1 MKKTLGITI
10 IVGLLL
16 CFTGCASS
24 LKTDQSNPIQMTPAL
39 EQTDTNEE
47 IYSPQPVATTDD
59 KRIEYLDNARSLA
72 TENKFNEALAT
83 IETAESLYGSTAEC
97 ASLRT
102 EIQIKQLLFNAN
114 EFENNGDYQK
124 AIELIEKSNTSLKSN
139 ADVIQK
145 FNVLKI
151 YYIND
156 TVSNVDSAL
165 KQSNYDKA
173 VELINNALGVFPN
186 DATLLA
192 KLDECK
198 DYKPVDL
205 SDIRRIDDSWYIE
218 SGWTG
223 HDFSGN
229 PIVNG
234 WICRVYLETKS
245 AEFYTER
252 KYSNLSFD
260 ISPIS
265 HFSTK
270 EGNGST
276 VRVYAD
282 DVLVYTSPD
291 ITYKSGTVHASVDII
306 YADNIR
312 ITVTGRYN
320 DENSYIAL
328 SNATVSK

>member
-1 MKKTLGITI
+1 MRKNICVI
-10 IVGLLL
+10 IIFCLLF

-24 LKTDQSNPIQMTPAL
+24 LNTDQLSPIQMTPASG
-39 EQTDTNEE
+39 QTDVDSGTD
-47 IYSPQPVATTDD
+47 SPQSVTTADD
-59 KRIEYLDNARSLA
+59 KRAEYLDNARSLA

-97 ASLRT
+97 ASLRI

-151 YYIND
+151 YYVNE

-165 KQSNYDKA
+165 EQSNYDKA

-270 EGNGST
+270 EGNMAI

-282 DVLVYTSPD
+282 GVLVYTSPD
-291 ITYKSGTVHASVDII
+291 ITYKSGTVHAKVDIF
-306 YADNIR
+306 YAENIQ
-312 ITVTGRYN
+312 ITVTGKYN